1 MRGAAALELENVT
14 RTFGTKV
21 AVAQLSL
28 QVQVG
33 ELFAFLGPNG
43 AGKTTT
49 IKMICGLLRP
59 NQGTLRVCGYDALR
73 QPELARAALS
83 YVPDNPYLYE
93 KLTGR
98 EFFQLVLDLYN
109 ISPTEGKRR
118 LDYLI
123 QIFDLSNY
131 LDDLTETYSHG
142 MKQRVAFAAA
152 LLHGAPVLIV
162 DEPTLG
168 LDPFAMRALKNLLR
182 QYTRQGA
189 TVFLSTHSLDLVEA
203 LADRIGI
210 IAQGRLIAVGTL
222 EELRRRT
229 HCTGSLEE
237 VFLQLIEGA
246 LHQQGHGTPCRS

>member
-1 MRGAAALELENVT
+1 MSRPAAIELENVT

-21 AVAQLSL
+21 AVDQLSL
-28 QVQVG
+28 QVHAG

-59 NQGTLRVCGYDALR
+59 TRGTLRVCGYDVQM
-73 QPELARAALS
+73 QPELARACLS

-98 EFFQLVLDLYN
+98 EFFQLVLDLYEV
-109 ISPTEGKRR
+109 PAAEGHRR
-118 LDYLI
+118 IQELI
-123 QIFDLSNY
+123 EIFDLDGY

-152 LLHGAPVLIV
+152 LLHGARVLVV

-168 LDPFAMRALKNLLR
+168 LDPYGMRALKNLLR
-182 QYTRQGA
+182 QHIRQGA
-189 TVFLSTHSLDLVEA
+189 TVFLSSHSLDLVEA

-210 IAQGRLIAVGTL
+210 VARGRLITVGTL
-222 EELRRRT
+222 EELRRLA
-229 HCTGSLEE
+229 HSQGSLED
-237 VFLQLIEGA
+237 VFLRLTNREMLQPAHEPRA
-246 LHQQGHGTPCRS
+246 